1 METKE
6 KPWARGKQILKLLY
20 EHGPLSSSGL
30 QAIMNPPITKSGVKQ
45 ALRALKRRRLIV
57 VNQSG
62 LKGFGANFY
71 QLSVTGDTRPEVSKM
86 LTLPLA
92 ALEKPQIVN
101 PDMAYSERCA
111 IWSTWFGFMF
121 GEADVAR
128 DIHYKSDPSFKMP
141 FSMTSENWR
150 LSPSILMRMPS
161 KDENQIVTVGID
173 VDKHYY
179 SSDRIVEKLKKIR
192 ESKALN
198 GCIYIAPT
206 DIIEATLSN
215 LRDYRNYRSHKL
227 LSHFDDNFFLFSNG
241 QWSVSEKA
249 PVMVN
254 AYAQPVSL
262 YEWMD
267 SLRTANPQ
275 KPKELN
281 SKCGG
286 PCG

>member
-6 KPWARGKQILKLLY
+6 KPWGRGRQILKLLY
-20 EHGPLSSSGL
+20 EHGPLSSRGL

-45 ALRALKRRRLIV
+45 AIRCLKRRKLIM

-62 LKGFGANFY
+62 LKSFGANYY
-71 QLSVTGDTRPEVSKM
+71 QLSVTSETRPEVSRM
-86 LTLPLA
+86 LGLPMA
-92 ALEKPQIVN
+92 ALEKPQVIN
-101 PDMAYSERCA
+101 PDMGYTQECA
-111 IWSTWFGFMF
+111 VWATWFGIMF
-121 GEADVAR
+121 DEAKVAR

-141 FSMTSENWR
+141 FAMTSVNWR
-150 LSPSILMRMPS
+150 LRPSILMCIPG
-161 KDENQIVTVGID
+161 KVENQIVTVSID
-173 VDKHYY
+173 VDKQYP
-179 SSDRIVEKLKKIR
+179 SAERIVEKLKKLR

-198 GCIYIAPT
+198 GCIYIART
-206 DIIEATLSN
+206 DIIAGVLST
-215 LRDYRNYRSHKL
+215 LRDYKDHRNRSL

-262 YEWMD
+262 YEWINN
-267 SLRTANPQ
+267 LRTANSQ